1 MAFAVLLLSALGASA
16 LSIADIGLMVLPDQ
30 GNPYNTDTC
39 NSNDF
44 GTLAVD
50 LDYKINIAEDNYMY
64 TRTTTT
70 TTTTTTDNSV
80 RRLNT
85 KSTQGRR
92 KLVNCA
98 VVCANF
104 AYGHCKLVYPSC
116 APRRELEE
124 AESLEATLTTTQ
136 NLRGGERQ
144 LQTPAPTVLANGFMS
159 GYSVDHPDASKLC
172 ADLKASM
179 NPEITSVPTR
189 LSMSTSCKALW
200 NKSLKIGCIYV
211 PAL

>member
-1 MAFAVLLLSALGASA
+1 MAIRSMIMAFAVLLLSALGASA

-64 TRTTTT
+64 STT

-80 RRLNT
+80 RHLNT
-85 KSTQGRR
+85 NSTQSRR

-124 AESLEATLTTTQ
+124 AATANSQ
-136 NLRGGERQ
+136 NLRGSDRG
-144 LQTPAPTVLANGFMS
+144 LAVVPTILANGFMS

-179 NPEITSVPTR
+179 NSEITSVPTR

-200 NKSLKIGCIYV
+200 NKSLKIGCVYV
-211 PAL
+211 PALR

>member
-70 TTTTTTDNSV
+70 TTTTDNSV
-80 RRLNT
+80 RHLNT

-124 AESLEATLTTTQ
+124 AATATTQ

-159 GYSVDHPDASKLC
+159 GYSVDHPNASQLC

-179 NPEITSVPTR
+179 NADILGTPNR
-189 LSMSTSCKALW
+189 LSMTASCKALW
-200 NKSLKIGCIYV
+200 RKSFKIGCVYT
-211 PAL
+211 PALP